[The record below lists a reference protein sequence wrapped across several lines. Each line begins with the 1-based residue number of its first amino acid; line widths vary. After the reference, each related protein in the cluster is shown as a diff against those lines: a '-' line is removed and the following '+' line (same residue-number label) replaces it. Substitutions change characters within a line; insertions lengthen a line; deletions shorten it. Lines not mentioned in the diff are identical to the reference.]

1 MTLVYSFG
9 WIVSKTTF
17 LEEKI
22 KLVHYRKLK
31 ILRWFMVVKNNHEKL
46 KMKNQYAEPHEKKLG
61 NKTILHACFCRE
73 KKKKAMVRTSMA
85 DARYL
90 LC

>member
-1 MTLVYSFG
+1 MTVVYSFG

-17 LEEKI
+17 LEE
-22 KLVHYRKLK
+22 VHYRKLK

-61 NKTILHACFCRE
+61 NKTILHACICRG
-73 KKKKAMVRTSMA
+73 KKKS
-85 DARYL
+85 YGQNQHG
-90 LC
+90 

>member
-1 MTLVYSFG
+1 
-9 WIVSKTTF
+9 
-17 LEEKI
+17 
-22 KLVHYRKLK
+22 
-31 ILRWFMVVKNNHEKL
+31 MVVKNNHEKL

-61 NKTILHACFCRE
+61 NKTILHACFCRG